1 MLYRLISLFLFP
13 LWIVHGWRHGKQ
25 RGRQNYLQLRLARAL
40 PVAPRHLTWFHAA
53 SVGEVEAIT
62 PLARHYIETGKSL
75 IITSFTASG
84 LATIERNFGDSV
96 VATVIPIDSP
106 GSCKRFFDHF
116 DIHQG
121 LILETELWPELLRYA
136 RQRKIPIVLANAR
149 LSAKSTGNFLVRSIL
164 FNASHSLSKILC
176 RNQSDK
182 DHFLQ
187 LGVDSSKIEVI
198 GNLKAVGEKSGDHPP
213 LVEGSYLLL
222 ASSHD
227 PEETEFLRHRPDD
240 QTLPLLVIAPRH
252 PERSSSLQKTLQ
264 RLEIPF
270 AVRSLN
276 QEVDEETRIYLADT
290 LGELTALMQ
299 HAAVVLMGGSFEGSG
314 GHNLHEP
321 ARLGC
326 AIITGPSDSNIKED
340 IDWLQPDKGIIQV
353 TSMQEAW
360 QETRD
365 LLDNPA
371 RARALGDHARRRSQE
386 KNDILSLYIAAINKV
401 FDQQSS
407 QA

>member
-1 MLYRLISLFLFP
+1 M
-13 LWIVHGWRHGKQ
+13 
-25 RGRQNYLQLRLARAL
+25 
-40 PVAPRHLTWFHAA
+40 
-53 SVGEVEAIT
+53 GEVEAIT
-62 PLARHYIETGKSL
+62 PLARHYLETGESL

-84 LATIERNFGDSV
+84 LATIEKNFGDSV

-106 GSCKRFFDHF
+106 GSCRRFFDHF

-121 LILETELWPELLRYA
+121 LILETELWPELLRNA
-136 RQRKIPIVLANAR
+136 RQRRIPIVLANAR
-149 LSAKSTGNFLVRSIL
+149 LSAKSNGNPLVKSIL
-164 FNASHSLSKILC
+164 AETSRGLSKILC

-187 LGVDSSKIEVI
+187 LGIDSSRIEVI
-198 GNLKAVGEKSGDHPP
+198 GNLKAVKQEAGNHPN
-213 LVEGSYLLL
+213 LVKRSYLLL

-227 PEETEFLRHRPDD
+227 PEETEFLRLRPDD
-240 QTLPLLVIAPRH
+240 QSLPLLVIAPRH
-252 PERSSSLQKTLQ
+252 PERSSALQKTLH

-270 AVRSLN
+270 AVRSLK
-276 QEVDEETRIYLADT
+276 QEVDEETRVYLADT

-326 AIITGPSDSNIKED
+326 TIITGPSDSNIKED
-340 IDWLQPDKGIIQV
+340 IDWLEPDKGIIQV
-353 TSMQEAW
+353 VSMHEAW
-360 QETRD
+360 QEIQD
-365 LLDNPA
+365 LLDKPA
-371 RARALGDHARRRSQE
+371 RVETLRDHALRRSQE
-386 KNDILSLYIAAINKV
+386 KSDILSLYVAAIDRV